1 MNLLPKDP
9 GNRPRLA
16 CEISPEAVVAA
27 RSADAVT
34 PVEQAARVALAEG
47 AIVPGLNPGNVVDRL
62 AVIAAIRRALESIGA
77 NPNSRGADVTL
88 VVPDGAMRVLLL
100 DFDALPGKV
109 TEALP
114 IVRFRL
120 KKLLPFDAD
129 DAMIS
134 YQVMNSTKGA
144 VHVLAV
150 ATPRDILAEYETAMR
165 EAGYEPGAVLPSTLA
180 AIPGVSGS
188 EPTLIANASSAGI
201 TTAIVREGVL
211 LLHRSIDLQPSMAAG
226 LSAQTGYHESSAVA
240 TGAAVAARFADNPE
254 LAHSPYLSPTLSADL
269 NAEIHNAILVAPTS
283 VGTLTEEG
291 TASHRPEPARAVLH
305 EFAED
310 RLPDSLTEEISQ
322 AVSVA
327 AAYFEDTLSTPPV
340 TIFSAGTLGAEGL
353 RRILVETGVGGADG
367 LQARELV
374 DSSALLSSALSG
386 AVPRSALAGVVGA
399 LRG

>member
-47 AIVPGLNPGNVVDRL
+47 AVVPGLKPGNLVDRL
-62 AVIAAIRRALESIGA
+62 AVIASIRRALESIGA

-100 DFDALPGKV
+100 DFDALPSKV
-109 TEALP
+109 TEALA

-150 ATPRDILAEYETAMR
+150 AMPRDILAEYETAMR

-201 TTAIVREGVL
+201 TTAIVREGML
-211 LLHRSIDLQPSMAAG
+211 LLHRSIDLQPSVDDNG
-226 LSAQTGYHESSAVA
+226 LRTQARFPESSTVSAVA
-240 TGAAVAARFADNPE
+240 QRFPENPE

-283 VGTLTEEG
+283 LGTLTEEG
-291 TASHRPEPARAVLH
+291 MASHVPELARVVLH
-305 EFAED
+305 ESVEE
-310 RLPDSLTEEISQ
+310 RLPESLTEEISQ

-327 AAYFEDTLSTPPV
+327 AAYFEDTLSTLPA

-367 LQARELV
+367 LQVRELV
-374 DSSALLSSALSG
+374 DSSALLPSALS
-386 AVPRSALAGVVGA
+386 ASVPRSALAAVVGA